1 MGRGKIVIRRI
12 ENATSRQ
19 VTFSKRRKGLLKKAR
34 ELSILCDAEVGVII
48 FSSTGRLHEFSSSS
62 MATIIERFRKL
73 REVHNQLLNPASEVK
88 FWEME
93 AVILR
98 QQLHLLQES
107 HRQIMGQELSG
118 LDVNALHDL
127 ENKLETSL
135 KTVRG
140 KKDKTLLDEIKE
152 LNRKEN
158 VMHAENI
165 ELYKKVH
172 LARQEHDDLLR
183 KIYRT
188 KDVNNEASK
197 NNRVPASVGSS
208 CDLQT
213 SMTLQLSQPQ
223 ATKQHK

>member
-12 ENATSRQ
+12 DNATSRQ

-48 FSSTGRLHEFSSSS
+48 FSGTGRLHEFSSSS
-62 MATIIERFRKL
+62 MATIIERFGKM

-93 AVILR
+93 AARLR
-98 QQLHLLQES
+98 QQLHLLQEA
-107 HRQIMGQELSG
+107 HRHVMGQELSG
-118 LDVNALHDL
+118 LDAKALHDL
-127 ENKLETSL
+127 ENKLEMSL

-140 KKDKTLLDEIKE
+140 KKDQALLDEIKE

-158 VMHAENI
+158 LMHTENI

-172 LARQEHDDLLR
+172 LAWQEHDDLLR
-183 KIYRT
+183 KIYGT
-188 KDVNNEASK
+188 KDVINYANK
-197 NNRVPASVGSS
+197 NDRVPVAGGSS

-223 ATKQHK
+223 AT